1 MAHSIQTH
9 LLRPG
14 IDHRLI
20 KLTGMGLA
28 DNGTKVVAD
37 RQSFAL
43 RKRLDVQFEVLRQ
56 EFANDD
62 GTARQMSREH
72 AVAKVR

>member
-20 KLTGMGLA
+20 KLTDMGLA
-28 DNGTKVVAD
+28 DNGTELVAAP
-37 RQSFAL
+37 R
-43 RKRLDVQFEVLRQ
+43 
-56 EFANDD
+56 
-62 GTARQMSREH
+62 T
-72 AVAKVR
+72 